1 MPTPA
6 KKPRPKPLTEK
17 QLRAERAA
25 LGVPEGALRQ
35 RTWIRYQL
43 HLKGWS
49 QVKVAKATES
59 SQTTVSNIYMGKRP
73 AGPKADAVRKLTAK
87 LLNIPVDIL
96 FPEAREEYERRAE
109 EYLLQQDVRREQ
121 ARIRKQRQRKR
132 DRRARKQQAA
142 EERAERVRARARRKE
157 EATAIDAIDDV
168 PEPIAVVEIE
178 EAVFAPER
186 EEIAPEAIHV
196 PNDEGVE

>member
-142 EERAERVRARARRKE
+142 DARAERRRQK
-157 EATAIDAIDDV
+157 AAAIEDGAPDAPDA
-168 PEPIAVVEIE
+168 PEPVAVVEIE
-178 EAVFAPER
+178 EAFTPEG
-186 EEIAPEAIHV
+186 ETFTPEAIHV